1 MKNWVIVISNMS
13 LNLII
18 IYFGYGLAFFTMGI
32 VILVQYKQFSR
43 INLAKNMWLLGAF
56 GVTHGLV
63 EWGVMFTSIKF
74 NLGLRVNTLFWD
86 RIIEVILIYLSFIFL
101 FEFGVR
107 IIASVIKKLQ
117 WLRYLP
123 WVLGGIWFINFI
135 FFGLA
140 DVNINYWL
148 QTSEMWSRLLICL
161 PGALFASIGF
171 VLQKDELARL
181 RVPHL
186 KSLLFGVS
194 LSFFFYGL
202 VGGLPIPYATNFPM
216 KWSPR
221 LLNQYT
227 SFIVPVLRSLAGVAM
242 AYFSIRVMGM
252 FYYEYHR
259 LLEEA
264 EKNKTLSKERERISR
279 DLHDGVIQS
288 LYAIGLEVEEAS
300 YLTMESPQ
308 LAQKSMGNVIK
319 RLNGIILDIRFFIQ
333 DLRLAH
339 RYQGNLKQQLEAQIE
354 HFSCVTQIAGQLLL
368 ETSEEK
374 IHFNSE
380 QLEHLHHIIQEA
392 IINIAKHA
400 EASQALIRLR
410 NVGDFLEVSVID
422 DGKGMELSSSQT
434 PLSGIGLKSIQAR
447 TQILG
452 GECSWESTPGFGT
465 CLKLKIPL
473 HKEDTQVENL
483 L

>member
-1 MKNWVIVISNMS
+1 MS

-32 VILVQYKQFSR
+32 VILVQYKQFNQ
-43 INLAKNMWLLGAF
+43 ITLAKNMWLLGAF

-86 RIIEVILIYLSFIFL
+86 RLIEVILIYLSFIFL

-123 WVLGGIWFINFI
+123 WVLSGIWLINFV
-135 FFGLA
+135 FFGIA

-148 QTSEMWSRLLICL
+148 QTSEAWSRLLICF

-171 VLQKDELARL
+171 ILQKDELKRL

-186 KSLLFGVS
+186 KFLLFGVS

-202 VGGLPIPYATNFPM
+202 VAGLPVSYASYFPL
-216 KWSPR
+216 KWSAR
-221 LLNQYT
+221 LMNQYT
-227 SFIVPVLRSLAGVAM
+227 SFAVPVLRSLTGVAM

-264 EKNKTLSKERERISR
+264 EKNETLSKERERISR

-288 LYAIGLEVEEAS
+288 LYAVGLEVEEAS
-300 YLTMESPQ
+300 YLTVESPQ
-308 LAQKSMGNVIK
+308 LAQKSMENVID
-319 RLNGIILDIRFFIQ
+319 RLNGVILDIRFFIQ
-333 DLRLAH
+333 DLRLIH
-339 RYQGNLKQQLEAQIE
+339 RFQGNLKQQIEAQLE
-354 HFSCVTQIAGQLLL
+354 HFSYVTQITGELLL
-368 ETSEEK
+368 ESSEEK
-374 IHFNSE
+374 YQFSSE

-392 IINIAKHA
+392 LINIAKHA
-400 EASQALIRLR
+400 EASQAHIRLR
-410 NVGDFLEVSVID
+410 TVGDLLEISVID
-422 DGKGMELSSSQT
+422 DGKGMESLTCSQAS
-434 PLSGIGLKSIQAR
+434 LSGIGLKSIQAR

-452 GECSWESTPGFGT
+452 GECSWESTPGIGT
-465 CLKLKIPL
+465 CLKLKIPMGG
-473 HKEDTQVENL
+473 KDEQI
-483 L
+483 